1 MVCHY
6 SFVLYMYAVIHGK
19 GGAMNTKILE
29 GIGWFFFGSFLVTLF
44 QGVTIAG
51 GLIAIASA
59 VCLCAASM
67 KKNQK

>member
-1 MVCHY
+1 
-6 SFVLYMYAVIHGK
+6 
-19 GGAMNTKILE
+19 MNTKILE

>member
-1 MVCHY
+1 
-6 SFVLYMYAVIHGK
+6 
-19 GGAMNTKILE
+19 MNTKILE
-29 GIGWFFFGSFLVTLF
+29 GVGWFLFGSFLVTLF

-67 KKNQK
+67 KENQK